1 MALTDIA
8 FDTAHGARE
17 AWRAQAA
24 CRDADVKMFFP
35 DSDEEAE
42 AAKAVCASCPVR
54 IECLEFALATRQED
68 GVWGGL
74 TELERRRLR
83 RRRQAAAR
91 AARAAAAA

>member
-1 MALTDIA
+1 MALTDIP
-8 FDTAHGARE
+8 FDTARDVRE

-24 CRDADVKMFFP
+24 CRDADVNIFFP
-35 DSDEEAE
+35 TTDEGAE
-42 AAKAVCASCPVR
+42 PARAICATCPVR
-54 IECLEFALATRQED
+54 MECLEFALATRQED

-74 TELERRRLR
+74 TETERRRLR